1 MNKIKSFISS
11 KLFISTVLILLSSV
25 GVTLQNVLKIKPFCS
40 KCRELDCAFCEME
53 FNWLIFFVWLIGLI
67 LLINYIKTMG
77 FKKAAFIKKMIVILD
92 ILLLCFCFIF
102 PCIFLVQMFLPYSP
116 N

>member
-1 MNKIKSFISS
+1 MVKIKSFISS

-25 GVTLQNVLKIKPFCS
+25 GVILQNVLKIKPFCS
-40 KCRELDCAFCEME
+40 KCRELDCAFCEMK
-53 FNWLIFFVWLIGLI
+53 FNWLIFFTWLIGLI
-67 LLINYIKTMG
+67 LLIVCIKTKG
-77 FKKAAFIKKMIVILD
+77 LKKASFFKKVIVILD

-102 PCIFLVQMFLPYSP
+102 PCIFLAQMFQPYNS